1 MGIPTCFRNQKKIC
15 PIMEEISLPTQPA
28 TFSPS
33 GEDSCR
39 RNGPEAQLQYFR
51 LKQTLRKEIPAVTE
65 TVKMKTNME
74 FPNKIKVSID
84 QDPPQFLSQD
94 LDLGL
99 NQGLDQDH
107 LDQGPLGLALIQD
120 LYLL

>member
-1 MGIPTCFRNQKKIC
+1 
-15 PIMEEISLPTQPA
+15 MEEISLPTQPA

-51 LKQTLRKEIPAVTE
+51 LKQTLRKENPAVTE

-74 FPNKIKVSID
+74 FPNKIKVSTD

-94 LDLGL
+94 LNLGLYLGLYLGL

-107 LDQGPLGLALIQD
+107 LDPGPLGLALIQD